1 MIKVLIHQFVTVVQG
16 GEVVKMSTRKAN
28 YITLDE
34 LIQEVGADVVRYF
47 FLMRSITSHLNF
59 DLKLAKQQSDEN
71 PVYYLQYAHAR
82 IASIL
87 RHAEE
92 EGKIVG
98 GAMNLDRLAEP
109 VELDLIKLLLRF
121 PEMVESCATTY
132 EPHRLADFLHEVAAA
147 FHHFYHVCR
156 VVSDDAE
163 LTLAR
168 LSLCRATRIVLRNGF
183 RVFGVSAPERM

>member
-1 MIKVLIHQFVTVVQG
+1 
-16 GEVVKMSTRKAN
+16 
-28 YITLDE
+28 
-34 LIQEVGADVVRYF
+34 
-47 FLMRSITSHLNF
+47 MRSIASHLNF

-121 PEMVESCATTY
+121 PEMVESCARTY
-132 EPHRLADFLHEVAAA
+132 EPHRLADFRAGDSHRAGAHDAAGP
-147 FHHFYHVCR
+147 H
-156 VVSDDAE
+156 
-163 LTLAR
+163 
-168 LSLCRATRIVLRNGF
+168 
-183 RVFGVSAPERM
+183 